1 MTGLA
6 HPDLNRIPAGT
17 DRFLGRVLVIG
28 RDHHRL
34 PRGLE
39 DGLMAFLR
47 LHATNHARRYRTGIA
62 IDRDSLEAGVRQ
74 GFTCVEAGLQAAA
87 GDDVEQAIDLLA
99 DSDLENLRRQ
109 GWERAWNSLD
119 QMRRESAAHLR
130 GPWPE
135 LLDEWRP
142 ELERWTTLVP
152 ESWTAAGAGGAPE
165 PVDPAAELARY
176 LHVSERARFLG
187 SLPED
192 ALRPLVR
199 KWHPPADFPL
209 LLRHLVAA
217 LALDRLRLPVARA
230 GIERFTAACF
240 DGPAMA
246 AAVRAKVLQQLEA
259 HLEARPPDTTGER
272 PTLPLTRG
280 RVTILVE
287 TVEQIELLENADGPE
302 RIALLQ
308 LPGPGRRR

>member
-6 HPDLNRIPAGT
+6 HPDLNRIAAGT
-17 DRFLGRVLVIG
+17 DRFLGRVLVLG

-74 GFTCVEAGLQAAA
+74 GFTCVEAGLQAVA

-99 DSDLENLRRQ
+99 DSDLEDLRRQ
-109 GWERAWNSLD
+109 GWERAWNTLD
-119 QMRRESAAHLR
+119 EMRRESAAHLG

-135 LLDEWRP
+135 LLDEWRG

-152 ESWTAAGAGGAPE
+152 ESWTAAGAGGAPV
-165 PVDPAAELARY
+165 PVDPPAEFARY

-192 ALRPLVR
+192 ALRPLMR

-230 GIERFTAACF
+230 GIERFTATCF

-246 AAVRAKVLQQLEA
+246 AVVRGKVLQQLEG
-259 HLEARPPDTTGER
+259 HLRAQPPDTTRDR
-272 PTLPLTRG
+272 PILPVPRG
-280 RVTILVE
+280 RVTVLQE
-287 TVEQIELLENADGPE
+287 TAAQIELLENAEGPA
-302 RIALLQ
+302 RIALLK
-308 LPGPGRRR
+308 LPGPGRRH

>member
-6 HPDLNRIPAGT
+6 HPDLNRIAAGT

-74 GFTCVEAGLQAAA
+74 GFTCVEVALQAAA
-87 GDDVEQAIDLLA
+87 ADDVERAIELLA
-99 DSDLENLRRQ
+99 AADLEDLRRQ
-109 GWERAWNSLD
+109 GWERAWNTLD
-119 QMRRESAAHLR
+119 EMRRESATHL
-130 GPWPE
+130 GSPWSA
-135 LLDEWRP
+135 LLEEWIP

-152 ESWTAAGAGGAPE
+152 ESWTAAGTGGAPE
-165 PVDPAAELARY
+165 PVDPPAEFARY
-176 LHVSERARFLG
+176 LHVSERARFLD
-187 SLPED
+187 SLPDD
-192 ALRPLVR
+192 ALRPLLR

-230 GIERFTAACF
+230 GIERFAAACF
-240 DGPAMA
+240 EGPHMEPET
-246 AAVRAKVLQQLEA
+246 RAKVLQQLET
-259 HLEARPPDTTGER
+259 HLEARPPDADPKG
-272 PTLPLTRG
+272 PTLPHPRG
-280 RVTILVE
+280 RVTLLQE
-287 TVEQIELLENADGPE
+287 TAEQIELLERADASG
-302 RIALLQ
+302 RIGLLQ
-308 LPGPGRRR
+308 LPGPGRRH

>member
-6 HPDLNRIPAGT
+6 HPDLNRIAAGT
-17 DRFLGRVLVIG
+17 DRFLGRVLVLG

-74 GFTCVEAGLQAAA
+74 GFTCVEVALQAAA
-87 GDDVEQAIDLLA
+87 GDDVEQAIDLLSA
-99 DSDLENLRRQ
+99 ADLEDLRRQ

-119 QMRRESAAHLR
+119 EMRRESAAHLR
-130 GPWPE
+130 GPWSA

-152 ESWTAAGAGGAPE
+152 ESWTAAGADAPM
-165 PVDPAAELARY
+165 PVDPPAEFARY
-176 LHVSERARFLG
+176 LHVSQRARFLD

-192 ALRPLVR
+192 ALHPLVR

-230 GIERFTAACF
+230 GLERFAATCF

-246 AAVRAKVLQQLEA
+246 AAVRGKVLRQLQA
-259 HLEARPPDTTGER
+259 HLEARPPDAPRDR
-272 PTLPLTRG
+272 PTLPLPRG
-280 RVTILVE
+280 QVTVLHE
-287 TVEQIELLENADGPE
+287 TKGQIELLENADGPA
-302 RIALLQ
+302 RIALLK

>member
-6 HPDLNRIPAGT
+6 HPDLNRIAAGT

-99 DSDLENLRRQ
+99 AADLEDLRRQ
-109 GWERAWNSLD
+109 GWERAWNTLD
-119 QMRRESAAHLR
+119 EMRLESAAHLR
-130 GPWPE
+130 GPWPD

-152 ESWTAAGAGGAPE
+152 ESWTAAGTGGAAE
-165 PVDPAAELARY
+165 PVDPAPEFARY

-192 ALRPLVR
+192 ALGPLVR
-199 KWHPPADFPL
+199 RWHPPADFPL

-230 GIERFTAACF
+230 GIERFAATCF

-246 AAVRAKVLQQLEA
+246 AAVRGKVLQQLEG
-259 HLEARPPDTTGER
+259 HLQAQPPHTTRDRPV
-272 PTLPLTRG
+272 LPVPRG
-280 RVTILVE
+280 RVTVLDE
-287 TVEQIELLENADGPE
+287 TKGQIELLENADGPA

-308 LPGPGRRR
+308 LPGPGLRR

>member
-6 HPDLNRIPAGT
+6 HPNLNRIAAGT
-17 DRFLGRVLVIG
+17 DRFLGRVLVLG

-34 PRGLE
+34 PPGLE
-39 DGLMAFLR
+39 GGLMAFLR

-74 GFTCVEAGLQAAA
+74 GFACVEAGLQAAA
-87 GDDVEQAIDLLA
+87 GDDVERAIDLLA
-99 DSDLENLRRQ
+99 AADLEDLRRQ
-109 GWERAWNSLD
+109 GWERAWNTLD
-119 QMRRESAAHLR
+119 EMRRESAAHLR

-135 LLDEWRP
+135 LLDEWRG

-152 ESWTAAGAGGAPE
+152 ESWTAAGTGGAPE
-165 PVDPAAELARY
+165 PVDPAAELARF
-176 LHVSERARFLG
+176 LHVSERARFLA
-187 SLPED
+187 SLPDD

-217 LALDRLRLPVARA
+217 LALDRLRLPVTRA
-230 GIERFTAACF
+230 GIERFTATCF
-240 DGPAMA
+240 DGPAIA

-259 HLEARPPDTTGER
+259 HLEARPPETTGER
-272 PTLPLTRG
+272 PTLPAPRG

-287 TVEQIELLENADGPE
+287 TVEQIVLLENADGPA

-308 LPGPGRRR
+308 LPGPGRRH